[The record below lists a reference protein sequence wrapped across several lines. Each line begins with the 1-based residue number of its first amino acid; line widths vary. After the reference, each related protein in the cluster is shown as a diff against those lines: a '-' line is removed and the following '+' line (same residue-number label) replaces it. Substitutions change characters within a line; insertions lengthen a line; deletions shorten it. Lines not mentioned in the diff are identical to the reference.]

1 VTRQEH
7 HTGRALSVTDDVV
20 VRDLH
25 YAYPQSRGDG
35 EFVPVLGGVNLHI
48 AGGEFVVLLGR
59 VGAGKTTLCMALNGL
74 VPHATGGRYRGDVTV
89 LGLNTKEHSVADLA
103 RQVGL
108 VFQDPETQLTQMR
121 VEDEIAFGPENLGVP
136 PAEIE
141 ERVTWALDAVG
152 LSACRDRSPLRL
164 SGGQKQRVAIAAML
178 AMQPRL
184 LVLDEPTASL
194 DPIGKVGVFN
204 VLADLARERRLAV
217 VMATQELEW
226 VPRFAD
232 RVLVLHEGRIALEGA
247 PADVFHHAGELQ
259 EWGIGVPQ
267 MVELADLLSQRTGHC
282 YGFSTVAGAYRQL
295 TRHAEQEKIPGAI
308 PIAQQ
313 GRAVAP
319 PYRNS
324 TGTPHRDST
333 GTAHRDSTPTPLPA
347 GQRSAE
353 VIPSRDDPPERPD
366 LSLTPPPTIRVEDVS
381 YTYADGTAALQGVSL
396 DLEPG
401 EFVALLGPN
410 GSGKTTLAKHLD
422 GLLRSSSGRVLVGDL
437 DTRRASVAQLA
448 RQVGYVFQNP
458 DHQIFAATVEEEV
471 AFGPRSQGLPE
482 DAVARRAAEALDLFG
497 LASCADVPPA
507 SLGFA
512 QRRQVAL
519 AAVLAAGPRV
529 LILDEPTGGLD
540 ARSRSEI
547 MSVIAGFNA
556 GTLARSAEPGRAAS
570 PKARPRGQ
578 AAPTLGAAGGT
589 VLLITHDMVL
599 VAEYARRAVV
609 LVDGR
614 VLFDGAVPDLFRQ
627 RDLLARAGLG
637 LPPVVR
643 LANRLARHGLA
654 AGVLTPHDLVEAW
667 AGPPQTP
674 VDAAHLDGADISQRS
689 NVQTFERSTPP
700 RPGGPPAKGDRD
712 AAGI

>member
-1 VTRQEH
+1 VIRQEH
-7 HTGRALSVTDDVV
+7 HTGRAPSVTDDVV

-25 YAYPQSRGDG
+25 YAYPHAGGGD
-35 EFVPVLGGVNLHI
+35 EVVPVLRGVNLQI
-48 AGGEFVVLLGR
+48 ASGEYVVLLGR
-59 VGAGKTTLCMALNGL
+59 VGAGKTTLCLALNGL

-89 LGLNTKEHSVADLA
+89 LGQNTKEHPVADLA
-103 RQVGL
+103 RVVGL

-121 VEDEIAFGPENLGVP
+121 VEDEIAFGPENLGLP

-247 PADVFHHAGELQ
+247 PADVFRHVRELQ

-267 MVELADLLSQRTGHC
+267 MVELADRLSQRTGHC
-282 YGFSTVAGAYRQL
+282 YRFSTVAGAYREL
-295 TRHAEQEKIPGAI
+295 TRHAEQERIPGAA

-313 GRAVAP
+313 GTAVAP
-319 PYRNS
+319 PYRNA

-333 GTAHRDSTPTPLPA
+333 GTPLPVDQ
-347 GQRSAE
+347 GSVE
-353 VIPSRDDPPERPD
+353 VIPGRDDLRGRLDP
-366 LSLTPPPTIRVEDVS
+366 SLTPPPTIRVEDVS
-381 YTYADGTAALQGVSL
+381 FTYADGTAALQGVSL

-422 GLLRSSSGRVLVGDL
+422 GLLRPSAGRVLVGSR
-437 DTRRASVAQLA
+437 DTRTASVAQLA

-497 LASCADVPPA
+497 LARCADVPPA

-529 LILDEPTGGLD
+529 LILDEPAGGLD
-540 ARSRSEI
+540 ARSRGEI

-556 GTLARSAEPGRAAS
+556 GTLAPVAMPALPSAS
-570 PKARPRGQ
+570 PWAKPKATPGGQ
-578 AAPTLGAAGGT
+578 AAPALCAAGGT
-589 VLLITHDMVL
+589 VLLITHDMAL

-609 LVDGR
+609 LADGR

-627 RDLLARAGLG
+627 RNLLARAGLG

-643 LANRLARHGLA
+643 LAKRLARHGLA
-654 AGVLTPHDLVEAW
+654 AGVLTPDDLVEAL

-689 NVQTFERSTPP
+689 NVRTFNAPAPWRPTGER
-700 RPGGPPAKGDRD
+700 
-712 AAGI
+712 